1 MKGRC
6 VMEKYAI
13 DEMIKKV
20 CAIKAKNNME
30 RVEGLH
36 DEVYAQIEKDSKNTH
51 ILGKSAREKI

>member
-1 MKGRC
+1 
-6 VMEKYAI
+6 MEKYAI

-36 DEVYAQIEKDSKNTH
+36 DELYAQIEKDSKNTH